1 MSDGKEVTDRTK
13 PPKDCQYVT
22 WCNDCEEAV
31 TNEDAAC
38 VECSSLDLE
47 YFIRESD
54 HDRIVAEL
62 KRELL
67 QYYQIAE
74 SGVWVETGIYEE
86 QIKTIAEL
94 RAQVEWLER
103 ALEMSSSSPEDRSQ
117 EAAHYNWVDDQ
128 MEKLETTIATQAR
141 VIEKL
146 KEELVDVY
154 EGHRFDVDEM
164 LERVAAIEKEG
175 AKDG

>member
-62 KRELL
+62 KARIERLEAALTEVRDYGAPLDGFVAFSMKEVAREALK
-67 QYYQIAE
+67 E
-74 SGVWVETGIYEE
+74 
-86 QIKTIAEL
+86 K
-94 RAQVEWLER
+94 ER
-103 ALEMSSSSPEDRSQ
+103 A
-117 EAAHYNWVDDQ
+117 
-128 MEKLETTIATQAR
+128 K
-141 VIEKL
+141 
-146 KEELVDVY
+146 
-154 EGHRFDVDEM
+154 
-164 LERVAAIEKEG
+164 
-175 AKDG
+175 